1 MRCSIARAAT
11 AACIA
16 VAWALAAAV
25 PRVAQGQDRSAVR
38 LQQLVRGLTVTP
50 RVLIVG
56 AHPDDD
62 DPRLIAWLARG
73 HSVETAYFSL
83 TRGEAGENFI
93 GIESGVSLG
102 AMRTAESMAARR
114 IDGGISFFGRAF
126 DFGIAKSAQLTFKRW
141 PAGQLVTDLIQTIR
155 SFRPQVIIVAY
166 TDSVSDGNGQHQAAS
181 VIARSAFE
189 AASDSI
195 HFPAQAFGVA
205 WRPLKLYHF
214 GNGGPTIDA
223 AEYDA
228 LLGKTYEELG
238 TESRAQHRSQG
249 LIGLT
254 APKRRSELYIH
265 LAQVE
270 FKLGSAA
277 EATGEKSIFDG
288 IDTTFARFG
297 DSTRT
302 PAAVTPLMATI
313 ATYADS
319 ARSQFDRSH
328 ADRLVPYLA
337 KIVATATAARVAIP
351 WCKHPTLD
359 AAPPAVQSTPCGTQ
373 WLDVDASVD
382 LIRRRAIDALLLASN
397 VTITAT
403 ADRELLSEADTVA
416 SFITIAN
423 HGTAPIKVDD
433 ISVLGA
439 TYGFRDST
447 ILEPDSARRFSRDIA
462 GLAESRPW
470 WVGAR
475 KNDLFQSLS
484 VAVDGVHRAN
494 GVILKPLVVP
504 GVTVP
509 EELHRTSDV
518 SVTLTIAGTTFT
530 TSAGPVIYRAA
541 DPQIGIQDRVLG
553 AVPPVTL
560 AFERGLEW
568 FQANKPIKRDLR
580 LSLKSYSDLP
590 QTFALEV
597 VSPPT
602 LHVEALPK
610 SVTLA
615 PHEQRELFLHLRGS
629 LSPGREEFGIVGQS
643 PTLGKLLE
651 GFLPLVHPHIPPTNY
666 YHSSALY
673 LQAVDINVPSRLMMA
688 YVPGIRD
695 DLDAMLRQLD
705 VPGVAIDAGDLLQVD
720 LSKFTTLVIGPRA
733 FEVHPELMGQKERML
748 DFVRNGG
755 TMVVLGAQ
763 YATTQSGVLPYPAVL
778 SRPTPEHV
786 TVAES
791 PITVLDPKSRLLNWP
806 NAIHEADWEN
816 WVRER
821 ALFVPTAVDSHYSHV
836 IETHDPGEKENANS
850 LLVTHLGKGT
860 FIYSSLTFSE
870 QMPAGIQGA
879 ARLLVNLLSA
889 GCKSTGA
896 SSGAGC

>member
-1 MRCSIARAAT
+1 MRWVFGRMAG
-11 AACIA
+11 AACLV
-16 VAWALAAAV
+16 VALLSSSLAHA
-25 PRVAQGQDRSAVR
+25 QDRSAVR
-38 LQQLVRGLTVTP
+38 LQQLVNGLTVTP
-50 RVLIVG
+50 RVLIIG

-73 HSVETAYFSL
+73 HNVETAYLSL
-83 TRGEAGENFI
+83 TRGEAGENFA

-114 IDGGISFFGRAF
+114 VDGGISFFGRAF
-126 DFGIAKSAQLTFKRW
+126 DFGIAKNAPLAFKRW
-141 PAGQLVTDLIQTIR
+141 PAGQLVTDALQTIR

-166 TDSVSDGNGQHQAAS
+166 TDSVSDGNGLHAAAS
-181 VIARSAFE
+181 VVARSAFE
-189 AASDSI
+189 AAGDSI
-195 HFPAQAFGVA
+195 HFPAQVFGA
-205 WRPLKLYHF
+205 PWKPLKLYHF
-214 GNGGPTIDA
+214 GNGISIDA
-223 AEYDA
+223 TDYDA
-228 LLGKTYEELG
+228 ILGKTYAELG
-238 TESRAQHRSQG
+238 IESRAQHRSQG
-249 LIGLT
+249 LIDLT
-254 APKRRSELYIH
+254 APKRKSELYIR
-265 LAQVE
+265 LAPVQTKPGTPAPSE
-270 FKLGSAA
+270 
-277 EATGEKSIFDG
+277 EKSIFDG
-288 IDTTFARFG
+288 VDTTFARLT

-302 PAAVTPLMATI
+302 PAAVAPLMATI
-313 ATYADS
+313 LAYADS
-319 ARSQFDRSH
+319 ARSQFDGSH
-328 ADRLVPYLA
+328 SERIVPFLA
-337 KIVATATAARVAIP
+337 KIVATATSARVAIP

-359 AAPPAVQSTPCGTQ
+359 AAPPAVQAIPCGSQ

-382 LIRRRAIDALLLASN
+382 LVRRRAIDALLLASK
-397 VTITAT
+397 VTVNAT
-403 ADRELLSEADTVA
+403 TDRELLSEADTVA
-416 SFITIAN
+416 AFVAIAN
-423 HGTAPIKVDD
+423 HGKEPVKISDV
-433 ISVLGA
+433 SVLGE

-447 ILEPDSARRFSRDIA
+447 LLAPDSARRFTASIA

-470 WVGAR
+470 WVGER
-475 KNDLFQSLS
+475 KNEMFQSVN

-494 GVILKPLVVP
+494 GAILKPLVVP

-530 TSAGPVIYRAA
+530 TSTGPVIYRAA

-553 AVPPVTL
+553 AAPAVTL

-568 FQANKPIKRDLR
+568 FPASKPITRDLR
-580 LSLKSYSDLP
+580 VALKSYSDLP

-602 LHVEALPK
+602 LRVEALPK

-615 PHEQRELFLHLRGS
+615 PHEQRELFLHLRGT
-629 LSPGREEFGIVGQS
+629 LPAGRHEFGIVGKS

-651 GFLPLVHPHIPPTNY
+651 GFLPLVHPHIPPTNH

-673 LQAVDINVPSRLMMA
+673 LQAVDINVPAKVMTA
-688 YVPGIRD
+688 YVPGVHD
-695 DLDAMLRQLD
+695 DVDAMLRQLE
-705 VPGVAIDAGDLLQVD
+705 VPGVSVEASDLLRVD

-733 FEVHPELMGQKERML
+733 FEVNPELMGQKERML

-763 YATTQSGVLPYPAVL
+763 YATTQSSVLPYPVVL

-786 TVAES
+786 TS
-791 PITVLDPKSRLLNWP
+791 PDARVSVLDPKARLLTWP
-806 NAIHEADWEN
+806 NAIHEPDWQD
-816 WVRER
+816 WVSER
-821 ALFVPTAVDSHYSHV
+821 ALFVPTAVDSHYSHL

-860 FIYSSLTFSE
+860 FIYSSLTFAS
-870 QMPAGIQGA
+870 QMQGGIQGA

-889 GCKSTGA
+889 GQP
-896 SSGAGC
+896 SGRP